1 MVNAPERIWV
11 ATYFGHTAKG
21 FWQDEPIRPNRPEN
35 QGTEY
40 VRADLTPPVAVIEAM
55 ERALR
60 HADQVSRDLGWHR
73 IYDETGRAL
82 AALTAWRA
90 GK

>member
-1 MVNAPERIWV
+1 MADAPERIWAMPARQLCWTEDNTNGIPV
-11 ATYFGHTAKG
+11 RGYY
-21 FWQDEPIRPNRPEN
+21 
-35 QGTEY
+35 EY
-40 VRADLTPPVAVIEAM
+40 VRADLTPPAAVVEAM

-73 IYDETGRAL
+73 IYDETGAAL
-82 AALTAWRA
+82 ADLEAWRA

>member
-1 MVNAPERIWV
+1 MADAPERIWAMPARQLCWTEDNTNGIPV
-11 ATYFGHTAKG
+11 RGYY
-21 FWQDEPIRPNRPEN
+21 
-35 QGTEY
+35 EY
-40 VRADLTPPVAVIEAM
+40 VRADITPPAAVVEAM

-73 IYDETGRAL
+73 IYDETGP
-82 AALTAWRA
+82 ALTDLQAWRA